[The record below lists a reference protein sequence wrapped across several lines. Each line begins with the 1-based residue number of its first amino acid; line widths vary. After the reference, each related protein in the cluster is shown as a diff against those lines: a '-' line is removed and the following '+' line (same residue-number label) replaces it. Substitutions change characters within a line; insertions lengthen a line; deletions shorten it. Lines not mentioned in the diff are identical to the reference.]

1 MRIYLLFT
9 TLFFS
14 QIISAQNSS
23 KSITLIFKK
32 SNYHFEETSG
42 FKRMNSLINYSEHN
56 SYRETYLSPNNKE
69 KNDTIQLNIES
80 DKIFLIHNWKEL
92 NKSSRVILY
101 ANDVVEIDYE
111 KGFPNFKIQNRNVKP
126 FDLNLE
132 HQLNL
137 SFPIDNFVFYQ
148 TNKRSRNS
156 KEEKEYKTE
165 LASFIQSSKTAL
177 DELLNLDKISKETYD
192 AQLNYITFYT
202 LNTDTKTNFSDYKNN
217 LQNEELI
224 WLKSYRYFLEL
235 YVKNE
240 LKIKKY
246 EKEIKDFELK
256 TANNKTK
263 TKDVSIQYEDSENS
277 FLQIEKSDLFS
288 AKAKEY
294 LLYVYLNRIAKTDSQ
309 KLSTYIS
316 IFKKYSNDK
325 KLIEGFESAFLV
337 DIEALKQNTSEV
349 VLYDE
354 NKKTTTLSTFIE
366 ANKGKI
372 IYIDFWASW
381 CAPCRAAFPSSRKLH
396 EEFKEKEIVFL
407 YLSTDANFEAWKKA
421 NQFEKLTENSYFII
435 NPKTSEYLKK
445 LAIDFIPRYVL
456 INSNG
461 EISNPKAP
469 SPDSDK
475 IKQELNNLLQSK

>member
-80 DKIFLIHNWKEL
+80 DKVFLIHNWKEL

-101 ANDVVEIDYE
+101 ANDIVEIDYE
-111 KGFPNFKIQNRNVKP
+111 KGFPNFKIQNRAVKP

-132 HQLNL
+132 HQLNF
-137 SFPIDNFVFYQ
+137 SFPIDNFVFFQ

-156 KEEKEYKTE
+156 KEEKEYKAE
-165 LASFIQSSKTAL
+165 LANFIQSSKATL
-177 DELLNLDKISKETYD
+177 DELLNSDKISQEMYD
-192 AQLNYITFYT
+192 SQLNYITFYS
-202 LNTDTKTNFSDYKNN
+202 LNTDTKTNFSDYKNK
-217 LQNEELI
+217 LKNEKLI

-240 LKIKKY
+240 FKIKKY

-263 TKDVSIQYEDSENS
+263 TKDVSVQYEDNENS
-277 FLQIEKSDLFS
+277 FLQVEQSDLFS

-316 IFKKYSNDK
+316 IFKKYSNDQ
-325 KLIEGFESAFLV
+325 KLIENFENAFLV

-354 NKKTTTLSTFIE
+354 NKKATRLSAIIE
-366 ANKGKI
+366 ANKGRI

-469 SPDSDK
+469 SPDSEK
-475 IKQELNNLLQSK
+475 IKQELNGLLQSK

>member
-23 KSITLIFKK
+23 KSITLVFKK

-475 IKQELNNLLQSK
+475 IKQELNNLLESK

>member
-9 TLFFS
+9 TLFFTLVS
-14 QIISAQNSS
+14 FAQNSS
-23 KSITLIFKK
+23 KNITLIFKK

-42 FKRMNSLINYSEHN
+42 FKRMNSLINYSEYN

-69 KNDTIQLNIES
+69 KSDTIRLNIES
-80 DKIFLIHNWKEL
+80 DKVFLIHNWKEL

-111 KGFPNFKIQNRNVKP
+111 KGYPNFKIQNREVKP

-137 SFPIDNFVFYQ
+137 SFPIDNFVFFQ

-156 KEEKEYKTE
+156 KEEKEYKAE
-165 LASFIQSSKTAL
+165 LANFIQSSKVAL
-177 DELLNLDKISKETYD
+177 DELLNSDKMSQETYD
-192 AQLNYITFYT
+192 SQLNYITFYS
-202 LNTDTKTNFSDYKNN
+202 LNTDSKTNFSDYKNKLKN
-217 LQNEELI
+217 DELI

-240 LKIKKY
+240 FKIKKY
-246 EKEIKDFELK
+246 SKELKDVELK

-263 TKDVSIQYEDSENS
+263 TRDISMQYEDNENS
-277 FLQIEKSDLFS
+277 YLQVEESDLFS

-294 LLYVYLNRIAKTDSQ
+294 LLYVYLNRIAKSDSQ
-309 KLSTYIS
+309 KLSNYITL
-316 IFKKYSNDK
+316 FKKYSTDK
-325 KLIEGFESAFLV
+325 KLIEGFENAFLV

-354 NKKTTTLSTFIE
+354 NKKATTLSAIIE

-381 CAPCRAAFPSSRKLH
+381 CAPCRAALPSSRKLH

-421 NQFEKLTENSYFII
+421 NQFEKLTENSYLII

-456 INSNG
+456 LNSNG

-469 SPDSDK
+469 SPDTEK
-475 IKQELNNLLQSK
+475 IKQELNNLLQSN

>member
-92 NKSSRVILY
+92 NKSSRVILH
-101 ANDVVEIDYE
+101 ANDLVEIDYE

-475 IKQELNNLLQSK
+475 IKQELNNLLESK

>member
-92 NKSSRVILY
+92 NKSSRVILH

-165 LASFIQSSKTAL
+165 LASFIQSSKAAL

>member
-9 TLFFS
+9 TLFFAQFS
-14 QIISAQNSS
+14 FAQNSS
-23 KSITLIFKK
+23 KNITLIFKK

-42 FKRMNSLINYSEHN
+42 FKRMNSLINYSEYN

-69 KNDTIQLNIES
+69 KNDTIRLNIES
-80 DKIFLIHNWKEL
+80 NKVFLIHNWKEL
-92 NKSSRVILY
+92 NKSSRMILH

-111 KGFPNFKIQNRNVKP
+111 KGFPNFKIQNREVKP

-137 SFPIDNFVFYQ
+137 SFPIDNFVFFQ

-156 KEEKEYKTE
+156 KEEKEYKAE
-165 LASFIQSSKTAL
+165 LANFIQSSKATL
-177 DELLNLDKISKETYD
+177 DELLNSDKISQEMYD
-192 AQLNYITFYT
+192 SQLNYITFYS
-202 LNTDTKTNFSDYKNN
+202 LNTDSKTNFSDYKNK
-217 LQNEELI
+217 LKNEELI

-240 LKIKKY
+240 FKIKKY

-263 TKDVSIQYEDSENS
+263 TKDVSVQYEDNENS
-277 FLQIEKSDLFS
+277 FLQVEQSDLFS

-316 IFKKYSNDK
+316 IFKKYSNDQ
-325 KLIEGFESAFLV
+325 KLIENFENAFLV

-354 NKKTTTLSTFIE
+354 NKKATTLSAIIE

-396 EEFKEKEIVFL
+396 KEFKEKEIVFL

-421 NQFEKLTENSYFII
+421 NKFEKLTENSYLII

-469 SPDSDK
+469 SPDSEK
-475 IKQELNNLLQSK
+475 IKQELNGLLQSK

>member
-9 TLFFS
+9 TLFFALFS
-14 QIISAQNSS
+14 FAQNSS
-23 KSITLIFKK
+23 KNITLIFKK

-42 FKRMNSLINYSEHN
+42 FKRMNSLINYSEYN

-69 KNDTIQLNIES
+69 KNDTIRLNIES
-80 DKIFLIHNWKEL
+80 DKVFLIHNWKEL

-111 KGFPNFKIQNRNVKP
+111 KGFPNFKIQNRAVKP

-137 SFPIDNFVFYQ
+137 SFPIDNFVFFQ
-148 TNKRSRNS
+148 NNKRSRNA

-165 LASFIQSSKTAL
+165 LANFIQNTKTAL
-177 DELLNLDKISKETYD
+177 DELLNSDKISKETYD
-192 AQLNYITFYT
+192 SQLNYITFYT
-202 LNTDTKTNFSDYKNN
+202 LNTDTKTNFSDYKIN
-217 LQNEELI
+217 LKKEELI

-240 LKIKKY
+240 FKIKKY

-263 TKDVSIQYEDSENS
+263 TKDVSVQYEDNENS
-277 FLQIEKSDLFS
+277 FLQVEKSDLFS

-325 KLIEGFESAFLV
+325 KLIEGFENAFF
-337 DIEALKQNTSEV
+337 S
-349 VLYDE
+349 
-354 NKKTTTLSTFIE
+354 
-366 ANKGKI
+366 
-372 IYIDFWASW
+372 
-381 CAPCRAAFPSSRKLH
+381 
-396 EEFKEKEIVFL
+396 
-407 YLSTDANFEAWKKA
+407 
-421 NQFEKLTENSYFII
+421 
-435 NPKTSEYLKK
+435 
-445 LAIDFIPRYVL
+445 
-456 INSNG
+456 
-461 EISNPKAP
+461 
-469 SPDSDK
+469 
-475 IKQELNNLLQSK
+475 

>member
-9 TLFFS
+9 TLFFALFS
-14 QIISAQNSS
+14 SAQNSS
-23 KSITLIFKK
+23 KNITLIFKK
-32 SNYHFEETSG
+32 SNYLFEETSG
-42 FKRMNSLINYSEHN
+42 FKRMNSLINYSEYN
-56 SYRETYLSPNNKE
+56 SYKETYLSPNNKE

-80 DKIFLIHNWKEL
+80 DKVFLIHNWKEL
-92 NKSSRVILY
+92 NKSSRVILH

-111 KGFPNFKIQNRNVKP
+111 KGFPNFKIQNRVVKP

-137 SFPIDNFVFYQ
+137 SFPIDNFVFFQ

-156 KEEKEYKTE
+156 KEEKEYKAE
-165 LASFIQSSKTAL
+165 LANFIQSSKATL
-177 DELLNLDKISKETYD
+177 DELLNSDKISQETYD
-192 AQLNYITFYT
+192 SQLNYITFYT
-202 LNTDTKTNFSDYKNN
+202 LNTDTKTNFSDYINN
-217 LQNEELI
+217 LKNEELI

-240 LKIKKY
+240 FKIKKY

-263 TKDVSIQYEDSENS
+263 TKDVSVQYEDNENS
-277 FLQIEKSDLFS
+277 FLQVEKSDLFS

-309 KLSTYIS
+309 KLSTYIT
-316 IFKKYSNDK
+316 IFKKHSNDK
-325 KLIEGFESAFLV
+325 KLIEGFENAFLV
-337 DIEALKQNTSEV
+337 NIETLKQNTSEV

-354 NKKTTTLSTFIE
+354 NKKATTLSAIIE
-366 ANKGKI
+366 ANKGRI

-407 YLSTDANFEAWKKA
+407 YLSTDANFEAWKKT
-421 NQFEKLTENSYFII
+421 NQFEKLSKNSYLII

-445 LAIDFIPRYVL
+445 LAVDFIPRYVL

-469 SPDSDK
+469 SPDSEK
-475 IKQELNNLLQSK
+475 IKLELNDLLQSK

>member
-9 TLFFS
+9 TLFFALFS
-14 QIISAQNSS
+14 SAQNSS
-23 KSITLIFKK
+23 KNITLIFKK
-32 SNYHFEETSG
+32 SNYLFEETSG
-42 FKRMNSLINYSEHN
+42 FKRMNSLINYSEYN
-56 SYRETYLSPNNKE
+56 SYKETYLSPNNKE

-80 DKIFLIHNWKEL
+80 DKVFLIHNWKEL
-92 NKSSRVILY
+92 NKSSRVILH
-101 ANDVVEIDYE
+101 ANDIVEIDYE
-111 KGFPNFKIQNRNVKP
+111 NGFPNFNILNREVKP

-137 SFPIDNFVFYQ
+137 SFPVDNFVFFQ

-156 KEEKEYKTE
+156 KEEKEYKAE
-165 LASFIQSSKTAL
+165 LANFIQNSKTAL
-177 DELLNLDKISKETYD
+177 DELLNSDKISKETYD
-192 AQLNYITFYT
+192 SQLNYITFYT
-202 LNTDTKTNFSDYKNN
+202 LNTDTKTNFSDYENK
-217 LQNEELI
+217 LKNEELI

-240 LKIKKY
+240 FKIKKY

-263 TKDVSIQYEDSENS
+263 TKDVSVQYEDNENS
-277 FLQIEKSDLFS
+277 FLQVEKSDLFS

-309 KLSTYIS
+309 KLSTYIT
-316 IFKKYSNDK
+316 IFKKHSNDK
-325 KLIEGFESAFLV
+325 KLIEGFENAFLV

-354 NKKTTTLSTFIE
+354 NKKATTLSAIIE
-366 ANKGKI
+366 ANKGRI

-469 SPDSDK
+469 SPDSEK
-475 IKQELNNLLQSK
+475 IKQELNGLLQSK

>member
-92 NKSSRVILY
+92 NKSSRVILH

>member
-354 NKKTTTLSTFIE
+354 NKKTTTLSAFIE

>member
-23 KSITLIFKK
+23 KSITLVFKK

-92 NKSSRVILY
+92 NKSSRVILH

-165 LASFIQSSKTAL
+165 LASFIQSSKAAL

>member
-23 KSITLIFKK
+23 KNITLIFKK

-42 FKRMNSLINYSEHN
+42 FKRMNSLINYSEYN

-69 KNDTIQLNIES
+69 KNDTIRLNIES
-80 DKIFLIHNWKEL
+80 DKVFLIHNWKEL

-111 KGFPNFKIQNRNVKP
+111 KGFPNFKIQNRAVKP

-137 SFPIDNFVFYQ
+137 SFPIDNFVFFQ

-156 KEEKEYKTE
+156 KEEKEYKAE
-165 LASFIQSSKTAL
+165 LANFIQSSKATL
-177 DELLNLDKISKETYD
+177 DELLNSDKISQEMYD
-192 AQLNYITFYT
+192 SQLNYITFYS
-202 LNTDTKTNFSDYKNN
+202 LNTDSKTNFSDYKNK
-217 LQNEELI
+217 LKNEELI

-240 LKIKKY
+240 FKIKKY
-246 EKEIKDFELK
+246 EKEIKYFELK

-263 TKDVSIQYEDSENS
+263 TKDVSVQYEDNENS
-277 FLQIEKSDLFS
+277 FLQVEQSDLFS

-316 IFKKYSNDK
+316 IFKKYSNDQ
-325 KLIEGFESAFLV
+325 KLIENFENAFLV
-337 DIEALKQNTSEV
+337 DIEALKQDTSEV

-354 NKKTTTLSTFIE
+354 NKKATTLSAIIE
-366 ANKGKI
+366 ANKGRI

-421 NQFEKLTENSYFII
+421 NQFEKLNENSYFII

-469 SPDSDK
+469 SPDSEK
-475 IKQELNNLLQSK
+475 IKQELNGLLQSK

>member
-23 KSITLIFKK
+23 KSITLVFKK

>member
-23 KSITLIFKK
+23 KSITLVFKK

-42 FKRMNSLINYSEHN
+42 FKRMNSLINYSEYN

-475 IKQELNNLLQSK
+475 IKQELNNLLESK

>member
-9 TLFFS
+9 TLFFALFS
-14 QIISAQNSS
+14 FAQNSS
-23 KSITLIFKK
+23 KNITLIFKK

-42 FKRMNSLINYSEHN
+42 FKRMNSLINYSEYN

-69 KNDTIQLNIES
+69 KNDTIRLNIES
-80 DKIFLIHNWKEL
+80 NKVFLIHNWKEL
-92 NKSSRVILY
+92 NKSSRVILH

-111 KGFPNFKIQNRNVKP
+111 KGFPNFKIQNRVVKP

-137 SFPIDNFVFYQ
+137 SFPIDNFVFFQ

-156 KEEKEYKTE
+156 KEEKEYKAE
-165 LASFIQSSKTAL
+165 LANFIQSSKATL
-177 DELLNLDKISKETYD
+177 DELLNSDKISQEAYNS
-192 AQLNYITFYT
+192 QLNYITFYS
-202 LNTDTKTNFSDYKNN
+202 LNTDTKTNFSDYKNKLKN
-217 LQNEELI
+217 DELI

-240 LKIKKY
+240 FKIKKY

-263 TKDVSIQYEDSENS
+263 DVSVQYEDNENS
-277 FLQIEKSDLFS
+277 FLQVEKSDLFS

-316 IFKKYSNDK
+316 IFKKYSNDQ
-325 KLIEGFESAFLV
+325 KLIENFENAFLV

-354 NKKTTTLSTFIE
+354 NKKATTLSAIIE

-421 NQFEKLTENSYFII
+421 NQFEKLTENSYLII

-469 SPDSDK
+469 SPDSEK

>member
-9 TLFFS
+9 SLFFALLS
-14 QIISAQNSS
+14 SAQNTS
-23 KSITLIFKK
+23 KNVTLIFKK
-32 SNYHFEETSG
+32 SNYNFEETSG
-42 FKRMNSLINYSEHN
+42 FKRMNSLINYSEYN
-56 SYRETYLSPNNKE
+56 SYRETYLLPNNKE

-92 NKSSRVILY
+92 NKSSRMILH

-111 KGFPNFKIQNRNVKP
+111 KGFPNFKIQNREVKP

-137 SFPIDNFVFYQ
+137 SFPIDNFVFFQ

-156 KEEKEYKTE
+156 KEEKEYKAE
-165 LASFIQSSKTAL
+165 LANFIQSSKTTL
-177 DELLNLDKISKETYD
+177 DELLNSDKISQETYD
-192 AQLNYITFYT
+192 SQLNYITFYT
-202 LNTDTKTNFSDYKNN
+202 LNTDTKTNFSDYKNK
-217 LQNEELI
+217 LKNEELI

-240 LKIKKY
+240 FKIKKY

-263 TKDVSIQYEDSENS
+263 TKDVSVQYEDNENS
-277 FLQIEKSDLFS
+277 FLQVEQSDLFS

-316 IFKKYSNDK
+316 IFKKYSNDQ
-325 KLIEGFESAFLV
+325 KLIENFENAFLV

-354 NKKTTTLSTFIE
+354 NKKATTLSTIIE

-421 NQFEKLTENSYFII
+421 NQFEKLTENSYLII

-469 SPDSDK
+469 SPDSEK
-475 IKQELNNLLQSK
+475 IKQELNGLLQSK

>member
-9 TLFFS
+9 TLFLS
-14 QIISAQNSS
+14 QIISAQNSL

-42 FKRMNSLINYSEHN
+42 FKRMNSLINYSEYN

-80 DKIFLIHNWKEL
+80 DKVFLIHNWKEL
-92 NKSSRVILY
+92 NKSSRVILH
-101 ANDVVEIDYE
+101 ASDVVEIDYE
-111 KGFPNFKIQNRNVKP
+111 KGFPNFKIQNREVKP

-137 SFPIDNFVFYQ
+137 SFPIDNFVFFQ

-156 KEEKEYKTE
+156 KEEKEYKAE
-165 LASFIQSSKTAL
+165 LANFIQSSKATL
-177 DELLNLDKISKETYD
+177 DELLNSDKISQEMYD
-192 AQLNYITFYT
+192 SQLNYITFYS
-202 LNTDTKTNFSDYKNN
+202 LNTDSKTNFSDFKIN
-217 LQNEELI
+217 LKKEELI

-240 LKIKKY
+240 FKIKKY

-263 TKDVSIQYEDSENS
+263 TKDVSVQYEDNENS
-277 FLQIEKSDLFS
+277 FLQVEQSDLFS

-354 NKKTTTLSTFIE
+354 NKKATTLSAIIE
-366 ANKGKI
+366 ANKGRI

-421 NQFEKLTENSYFII
+421 NQFEKLNENSYFII

-469 SPDSDK
+469 SPDSEK

>member
-23 KSITLIFKK
+23 KNITLIFKK

-42 FKRMNSLINYSEHN
+42 FKRMNSLINYSEYN
-56 SYRETYLSPNNKE
+56 SYRETYLSPNNRE

-80 DKIFLIHNWKEL
+80 DKVFLIHNWKEL
-92 NKSSRVILY
+92 NKSSRVVLH
-101 ANDVVEIDYE
+101 ANDIVEIDYE
-111 KGFPNFKIQNRNVKP
+111 NGFPNFNILNREVKP

-137 SFPIDNFVFYQ
+137 SFPIDNFVFFQ

-156 KEEKEYKTE
+156 KEEKEYKAE
-165 LASFIQSSKTAL
+165 LANFIQSSKATL
-177 DELLNLDKISKETYD
+177 DELLNSDKISQEMYD
-192 AQLNYITFYT
+192 SQLNYITFYS
-202 LNTDTKTNFSDYKNN
+202 LNTDSKTNFSDYKNK
-217 LQNEELI
+217 LKNEELI

-240 LKIKKY
+240 FKIKKY

-263 TKDVSIQYEDSENS
+263 TKDVSVQYEDNENS
-277 FLQIEKSDLFS
+277 FLQVEKSDLFS

-309 KLSTYIS
+309 KLSTYIT
-316 IFKKYSNDK
+316 IFKKHSNDK
-325 KLIEGFESAFLV
+325 KLIEGFENAFLV

-349 VLYDE
+349 VLYDK
-354 NKKTTTLSTFIE
+354 NKKATTLSAIIE

-421 NQFEKLTENSYFII
+421 NQFEKLNENSYFII

-469 SPDSDK
+469 SPDSEK
-475 IKQELNNLLQSK
+475 IKQELNGLLQSK

>member
-23 KSITLIFKK
+23 KNITLIFKK

-42 FKRMNSLINYSEHN
+42 FKRMNSLINYSEYN

-80 DKIFLIHNWKEL
+80 DKVFLIHNWKEL
-92 NKSSRVILY
+92 NKSSRMILH

-111 KGFPNFKIQNRNVKP
+111 KGFPNFKIQNREVKP

-132 HQLNL
+132 HQINL
-137 SFPIDNFVFYQ
+137 SFPIDNFVFFQ

-156 KEEKEYKTE
+156 KEEKEYKAE
-165 LASFIQSSKTAL
+165 LANFIQSSKATL
-177 DELLNLDKISKETYD
+177 DELLNSDKISPETYD
-192 AQLNYITFYT
+192 SQLNYITFYS
-202 LNTDTKTNFSDYKNN
+202 LNTDSKTNFSDYKNK
-217 LQNEELI
+217 LKNEELI

-240 LKIKKY
+240 FKIKKY

-263 TKDVSIQYEDSENS
+263 TKDVSVQYEDNENS
-277 FLQIEKSDLFS
+277 FLQVEQSDLFS

-316 IFKKYSNDK
+316 IFKKYSNDQ
-325 KLIEGFESAFLV
+325 KLIENFENAFLV

-349 VLYDE
+349 FLYDE
-354 NKKTTTLSTFIE
+354 NKKATTLSAIIE

-396 EEFKEKEIVFL
+396 KEFKEKEIVFL

-421 NQFEKLTENSYFII
+421 NQFEKLTENSYLII

-469 SPDSDK
+469 SPDSEK
-475 IKQELNNLLQSK
+475 IKQELNGLLQSK

>member
-9 TLFFS
+9 TLFFTIVS
-14 QIISAQNSS
+14 FAQNSS
-23 KSITLIFKK
+23 KNITIIFKK

-42 FKRMNSLINYSEHN
+42 FKRMNSLINYSEYN

-80 DKIFLIHNWKEL
+80 DKVFLIHNWKEL

-111 KGFPNFKIQNRNVKP
+111 KGFPNFKIQNREVKP

-137 SFPIDNFVFYQ
+137 SFPIDNFVFFQ

-165 LASFIQSSKTAL
+165 LASFIQGSKVAL
-177 DELLNLDKISKETYD
+177 DELLNSDKISQETYD
-192 AQLNYITFYT
+192 SQLNYITFYS
-202 LNTDTKTNFSDYKNN
+202 LNTDSKTNFSDYENK
-217 LQNEELI
+217 LKNEELI

-240 LKIKKY
+240 FKIKKY

-263 TKDVSIQYEDSENS
+263 TKDVSVQYEDNENS
-277 FLQIEKSDLFS
+277 FLQVEQSDLFS

-316 IFKKYSNDK
+316 TFKKYSNDQK
-325 KLIEGFESAFLV
+325 
-337 DIEALKQNTSEV
+337 
-349 VLYDE
+349 
-354 NKKTTTLSTFIE
+354 
-366 ANKGKI
+366 
-372 IYIDFWASW
+372 
-381 CAPCRAAFPSSRKLH
+381 
-396 EEFKEKEIVFL
+396 
-407 YLSTDANFEAWKKA
+407 
-421 NQFEKLTENSYFII
+421 
-435 NPKTSEYLKK
+435 
-445 LAIDFIPRYVL
+445 
-456 INSNG
+456 
-461 EISNPKAP
+461 
-469 SPDSDK
+469 
-475 IKQELNNLLQSK
+475 

>member
-9 TLFFS
+9 TLFFALFS
-14 QIISAQNSS
+14 FAQNSS
-23 KSITLIFKK
+23 KNITLIFKK

-42 FKRMNSLINYSEHN
+42 FKRMNSLINYSEYN

-69 KNDTIQLNIES
+69 KNDTIRLNIES
-80 DKIFLIHNWKEL
+80 NKVFLIHNWKEL
-92 NKSSRVILY
+92 NKSSRMILH

-111 KGFPNFKIQNRNVKP
+111 KGFPNFKIQNREVKP

-137 SFPIDNFVFYQ
+137 SFPIDNFVFFQ

-156 KEEKEYKTE
+156 KEEKEYKAE
-165 LASFIQSSKTAL
+165 LANFIQSSKATL
-177 DELLNLDKISKETYD
+177 DELLNSDKISQEMYD
-192 AQLNYITFYT
+192 SQLNYITFYS
-202 LNTDTKTNFSDYKNN
+202 LNTDSKTNFSDYKNK
-217 LQNEELI
+217 LKNEELI

-240 LKIKKY
+240 FKIKKY

-263 TKDVSIQYEDSENS
+263 TKDVSVQYEDNENS
-277 FLQIEKSDLFS
+277 FLQVEKSDLFS

-309 KLSTYIS
+309 KLSTYIT
-316 IFKKYSNDK
+316 IFKKHSNDK
-325 KLIEGFESAFLV
+325 KLIEGFENAFLV

-354 NKKTTTLSTFIE
+354 NKKATTLSAIIE

-396 EEFKEKEIVFL
+396 KEFKEKEIMFL

-421 NQFEKLTENSYFII
+421 NQFEKLTENSYLII

-469 SPDSDK
+469 SPDSEK
-475 IKQELNNLLQSK
+475 IKQELNGLLQSK

>member
-1 MRIYLLFT
+1 MKIYLLLT
-9 TLFFS
+9 TFIFAEF
-14 QIISAQNSS
+14 ISAQNTS
-23 KSITLIFKK
+23 KNIKIIFKK
-32 SNYHFEETSG
+32 SNFHFEETSG
-42 FKRMNSLINYSEHN
+42 FKRMNSLINYSEYN

-92 NKSSRVILY
+92 NKSSRVILS

-111 KGFPNFKIQNRNVKP
+111 KGFPNFKIQNREVKP

-137 SFPIDNFVFYQ
+137 SFPIDNYVFFQ

-165 LASFIQSSKTAL
+165 LANFIQSSKTAL
-177 DELLNLDKISKETYD
+177 DELLNSDKISKETYD
-192 AQLNYITFYT
+192 SQLNYITFYT
-202 LNTDTKTNFSDYKNN
+202 LNTDTKTNFSDYKNK
-217 LQNEELI
+217 LKNEELI

-240 LKIKKY
+240 IKINKY
-246 EKEIKDFELK
+246 KKEIKDFELK

-263 TKDVSIQYEDSENS
+263 KRDVSMQYEDNEDG
-277 FLQIEKSDLFS
+277 FFKIEKSDIFS

-294 LLYVYLNRIAKTDSQ
+294 LLYSYLNRIAKSDSQ
-309 KLSTYIS
+309 KLSNYIS

-325 KLIEGFESAFLV
+325 KLIEGFENAFLV
-337 DIEALKQNTSEV
+337 DIEALKQNTTEV
-349 VLYDE
+349 ILYDE
-354 NKKTTTLSTFIE
+354 NKKATTLSTILE
-366 ANKGKI
+366 ANKGKAF
-372 IYIDFWASW
+372 YIDFWASW

-396 EEFKEKEIVFL
+396 EEFKEKDIVFL
-407 YLSTDANFEAWKKA
+407 YLSTDSNFEAWKKA

-461 EISNPKAP
+461 VISNPKAP

-475 IKQELNNLLQSK
+475 IKQELNDLL